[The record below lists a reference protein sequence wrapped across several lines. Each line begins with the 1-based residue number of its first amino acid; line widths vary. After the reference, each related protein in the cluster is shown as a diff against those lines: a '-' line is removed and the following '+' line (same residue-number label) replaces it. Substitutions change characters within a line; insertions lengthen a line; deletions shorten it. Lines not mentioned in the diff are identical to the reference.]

1 MSQSLEAAMAEAD
14 QTQRTPIEIRPGPE
28 GRLIV
33 KLPYDPALVRRI
45 RGIAGRTWHPGEKH
59 WTVPRRPGTVGRLL
73 ELFEGEAVVLDPGLG
88 GAGPVAAMPAGD
100 PSEASAPLAP
110 ALAGPRPSANP
121 GPLGPRPVSE
131 AKPRRERRPYRSRR
145 TPDPPGAAG
154 ELLERTREELR
165 LRGYSPK
172 TRRAYAGHVRRFLE
186 ELTKEGR
193 DAGDPR
199 QDDLRRHVARLLE
212 RRGVSHSYANQ
223 CVSALK
229 FLYEHVLER
238 PVGQLRLPRPKIERK
253 LPVVLARE
261 EVRRIF
267 RAVPNRK
274 HRALLMLVYSSGLRV
289 GEVVRLRP
297 DDLDTGRGLLH
308 VRQGKGRKDRYVM
321 LSAVAVEAVEEY
333 VRFYEPTRWLFPG
346 ARPRRHLHERS
357 VQHLFARACRKA
369 GIRKHATV
377 HTLRHSFATHL
388 LEKGVN
394 LRYIQELLG
403 HKSPKTTQVYTRV
416 AEGDLARIQS
426 PLDDLMRDED
436 AE

>member
-1 MSQSLEAAMAEAD
+1 MADAD
-14 QTQRTPIEIRPGPE
+14 AGRRAPLEIRPGPE

-45 RGIAGRTWHPGEKH
+45 RGIAGRHWNPAEKH
-59 WTVPRRPGTVGRLL
+59 WTVPRTPGTVGHLL
-73 ELFEGEAVVLDPGLG
+73 EMFEGEPVVLDPGLG
-88 GAGPVAAMPAGD
+88 GSGPVAAIPAGEGD
-100 PSEASAPLAP
+100 
-110 ALAGPRPSANP
+110 
-121 GPLGPRPVSE
+121 
-131 AKPRRERRPYRSRR
+131 
-145 TPDPPGAAG
+145 AG
-154 ELLERTREELR
+154 ELLARTREELG

-186 ELTKEGR
+186 WLAREGG
-193 DAGDPR
+193 DTGDPG

-212 RRGVSHSYANQ
+212 RKGVSHSYANQ

-238 PVGQLRLPRPKIERK
+238 PIGQLRLPRPKIERK
-253 LPVVLARE
+253 LPVVLSRE
-261 EVRRIF
+261 EVRQIF

-274 HRALLMLVYSSGLRV
+274 HRALLMLVYSAGLRV

-333 VRFYEPTRWLFPG
+333 VRFFEPTRWLFPG

-426 PLDDLMRDED
+426 PLDDLMRDKG
-436 AE
+436 AG

>member
-1 MSQSLEAAMAEAD
+1 MGFGNASREGSGTTRVAKRGGAVPGSEGSG
-14 QTQRTPIEIRPGPE
+14 RGPIEIGPGPE
-28 GRLIV
+28 GRLAV
-33 KLPYDPALVRRI
+33 TLPYHPDLVRRI
-45 RGIAGRTWHPGEKH
+45 RGVEGRKWDAEGKR
-59 WTVPRRPGTVGRLL
+59 WTVPRSEGALGRLL
-73 ELFEGEAVVLDPGLG
+73 ELFEGEPVIVDPILG
-88 GAGPVAAMPAGD
+88 GGARPAAARR
-100 PSEASAPLAP
+100 APPDA
-110 ALAGPRPSANP
+110 
-121 GPLGPRPVSE
+121 
-131 AKPRRERRPYRSRR
+131 RRPYRSRR
-145 TPDPPGAAG
+145 APDPGGAAG
-154 ELLERTREELR
+154 ELLAWTREELK

-186 ELTKEGR
+186 WLEAAG
-193 DAGDPR
+193 GDPGSPR
-199 QDDLRRHVARLLE
+199 EADLRRHVGELLE
-212 RRGVSHSYANQ
+212 WKGVSHSYANQ

-238 PVGQLRLPRPKIERK
+238 PVGALRLPRPKVERK
-253 LPVVLARE
+253 LPVVLSRE
-261 EVRRIF
+261 EVKRIF
-267 RAVPNRK
+267 RAVRNRK

-297 DDLDTGRGLLH
+297 EDLDTERGLLH
-308 VRQGKGRKDRYVM
+308 VRQAKGRKDRYVM
-321 LSAVAVEAVEEY
+321 LSPVAVRAVEAY

-346 ARPRRHLHERS
+346 QRPRRHLHERS
-357 VQHLFARACRKA
+357 VQHLFARACRRA

-426 PLDDLMRDED
+426 PLDDLMQGEAGD
-436 AE
+436 

>member
-1 MSQSLEAAMAEAD
+1 MADAD
-14 QTQRTPIEIRPGPE
+14 GGRRAPIEIGPGPE
-28 GRLIV
+28 GRLV
-33 KLPYDPALVRRI
+33 VRLPYDPELVRRV
-45 RGIAGRTWHPGEKH
+45 RGIAGRRWHPSEKH
-59 WTVPRRPGTVGRLL
+59 WTVPRAPGTVGRLL

-88 GAGPVAAMPAGD
+88 GAGPVAAMPAGGRD
-100 PSEASAPLAP
+100 EEPTAPSPARPAP
-110 ALAGPRPSANP
+110 PRPPPADERPAP
-121 GPLGPRPVSE
+121 GRPTSGSKPRP
-131 AKPRRERRPYRSRR
+131 ERRPYRSRR
-145 TPDPPGAAG
+145 AADPPGPAG
-154 ELLERTREELR
+154 ALLERTREELR

-186 ELTKEGR
+186 WMATDGR

-212 RRGVSHSYANQ
+212 RKGVSHSYANQ

-238 PVGQLRLPRPKIERK
+238 PIGRLRLPRPKIERK
-253 LPVVLARE
+253 LPVVLSRE
-261 EVRRIF
+261 EVKRIF

-297 DDLDTGRGLLH
+297 DDLDTERGLLH

-357 VQHLFARACRKA
+357 VQHTFARACRKA

-426 PLDDLMRDED
+426 PLDDLMRDEG